1 MKAIIYIE
9 GDKRLKSGFRMFFDK
24 YFNKH
29 FQCSS
34 NKTVEKLVLTD
45 SKPIKDFLLGI
56 RNDRKQLR
64 FHILLMDSDILK
76 EGDPKKNVR
85 NVNKDEWKKA
95 KSVKINDDQL
105 HFMVQNMEAW
115 FMADTNA
122 LTGYYGSNL
131 EVDKLPKHSIVE
143 DIPAEDIE
151 KKLKAV
157 TRGLSNRKNYY
168 DNKPK
173 HGSEILSRLDPE
185 KVIKAAPHCK
195 ALFNTLETVR
205 KG

>member
-1 MKAIIYIE
+1 MKALIYIE
-9 GDKRLKSGFRMFFDK
+9 GDKRLKSGFRKFFDK

-29 FQCSS
+29 SNCSS
-34 NKTVEKLVLTD
+34 SKIVKDFRLAD

-56 RNDRKQLR
+56 RNDRKQSF
-64 FHILLMDSDILK
+64 FHILLMDSDILGA
-76 EGDPKKNVR
+76 GDPKKNVK

-95 KSVKINDDQL
+95 KSIKINNNQL

-122 LTGYYGSNL
+122 LVGYYGSKL
-131 EVDKLPKHSIVE
+131 EVDKLPQHSIVE

-151 KKLKAV
+151 KKFKAI
-157 TRGLSNRKNYY
+157 TRSLSSKKNYY
-168 DNKPK
+168 DNKLK

-185 KVIKAAPHCK
+185 KVINAAPHCE
-195 ALFNTLETVR
+195 ALFNTLETLP